1 MEPIGT
7 PQISTHDAHA
17 AAARA
22 QEDKRAARR
31 DRNRAAAASSR
42 ERHKK
47 QFQAMQARVAQLE
60 VENARLQHSIHMM
73 QPESF
78 AALISGIGLLRTML
92 RTIEER
98 EHQPISAE
106 LSGLSAPLF
115 SLLSLPY
122 NSDPTPET
130 TPETRGHPSPGVDGH
145 DGYGAIDPSLLD
157 GPLSEHNHPQVK
169 IAAQPVIRVSGQK
182 LVQRRRVPPG
192 MVRTASNSCS
202 SYLRPTSEPDQA
214 ERELEGSRDG
224 DLIASMLNTY
234 TEPTRFEVDAA
245 ENQPSILEHAYL
257 DTLEPNLQLQSESSY
272 RLHLSAQATTD
283 SPSIEPPTADSTL
296 LQSPTWETAPPSMT
310 EGVITAVDAAQNQP
324 DGMTST
330 LTKSSSSGSG
340 TQLPGPMYHQFLDGY
355 PEFNAAITSNSDKVI
370 VRSKGCSACA
380 GRHPCV
386 ELQSIR
392 RARACLT
399 CASKHVT
406 CHLTAG
412 EAMFHPD
419 TDAFIATHNY
429 PLIPGSDEEMAVSS
443 PENSFRDSAPS
454 NIRVFSLDPNSSA
467 PAPSG
472 VSPFRPSVY
481 DSPQI
486 LAPLDATQIT
496 SHPNLPTT
504 FESQM
509 SQIDNYNPIA
519 WTAPGRKRLVM
530 DCVLVPKPYDAF
542 PAQNGSAISS
552 ARPEGANRST
562 AGREGMSR
570 CKRLSTRPC
579 IGKRCV
585 S

>member
-78 AALISGIGLLRTML
+78 AALISGIELLRTML

-98 EHQPISAE
+98 EHQPSSA
-106 LSGLSAPLF
+106 
-115 SLLSLPY
+115 
-122 NSDPTPET
+122 D
-130 TPETRGHPSPGVDGH
+130 PGVDGH
-145 DGYGAIDPSLLD
+145 DGHGAIDPSLLD
-157 GPLSEHNHPQVK
+157 GPLSERNHPQVK

-224 DLIASMLNTY
+224 DLIASMLYTY

-245 ENQPSILEHAYL
+245 ENQQSILEHAYL

-272 RLHLSAQATTD
+272 HLHFSAQATTD

-296 LQSPTWETAPPSMT
+296 SQSPTWEAAPNMPSMT
-310 EGVITAVDAAQNQP
+310 EGVITDEVPTGLAVDAAQNQP
-324 DGMTST
+324 VGMTST

-370 VRSKGCSACA
+370 VRSKVSMQLTSLRGCSACA

-386 ELQSIR
+386 ELQSTR

-406 CHLTAG
+406 CHLTTG

-443 PENSFRDSAPS
+443 PENSFCDSAPS

-472 VSPFRPSVY
+472 VSPFRPSVL

-496 SHPNLPTT
+496 SHPNLPKT

-530 DCVLVPKPYDAF
+530 DCVLVPKPYDGASVC
-542 PAQNGSAISS
+542 PRDRALASAVYREIEVLTNANGSHSV
-552 ARPEGANRST
+552 
-562 AGREGMSR
+562 
-570 CKRLSTRPC
+570 L
-579 IGKRCV
+579 
-585 S
+585 